1 LSLLHILLQQSAI
14 KFCDCCCAGLCAP
27 CAGKETDYES
37 AKARLLEA
45 QVAAEEA
52 KAAAQA
58 ADDYTQSK
66 QSLYNQAL
74 SARNAAKAAYDV
86 AQQELRLVEQAAQN
100 ASALLVRMT
109 GTALWAGEKLDR
121 RQLLAADASRKVSTR
136 ALCRFACSCAISM
149 DRQQDGCSV

>member
-1 LSLLHILLQQSAI
+1 MRVTLLDWDTH
-14 KFCDCCCAGLCAP
+14 CCKRSQPNLATVAVLVSVP
-27 CAGKETDYES
+27 LCAGKETNYES

-52 KAAAQA
+52 KAAAQT
-58 ADDYTQSK
+58 ADNYTQSK
-66 QSLYNQAL
+66 QSLYNEAL

-100 ASALLVRMT
+100 ASALLVRIA

-121 RQLLAADASRKVSTR
+121 RQLLAADASRKVRT
-136 ALCRFACSCAISM
+136 CR
-149 DRQQDGCSV
+149 